1 MAATVSILD
10 YGVGNLASLAN
21 AFGYLGIDCEFVS
34 SPAEVADCA
43 RLVLP
48 GVGAFGHAMRNLAQQ
63 GLDDAVREHGLG
75 RARPLLGVCLGMQL
89 LLDHSEEG
97 GRQVGLGLLRG
108 EVRSLTEIAG
118 DLVVPHVGWN
128 DVRIAPSSRL
138 LGAEGSGSA
147 FYFVHSYYC
156 RLADR
161 AQVTGATDYG
171 AEFDAIAEHGNLF
184 GCQFH
189 PEKSQQRGLQILRN
203 FAGC

>member
-21 AFGYLGIDCEFVS
+21 AFGYLGIDCEIVS
-34 SPAEVADCA
+34 SVAQVAGCG

-48 GVGAFGHAMRNLAQQ
+48 GVGAFGHAMRNLGQQ
-63 GLDDAVREHGLG
+63 GLDDAVREHAQA

-97 GRQVGLGLLRG
+97 GHQAGLGLLRG
-108 EVRSLTEIAG
+108 AVRPLQEIAG

-128 DVRIAPSSRL
+128 DVRVSPASRL
-138 LGAEGSGSA
+138 LGADASGSA
-147 FYFVHSYYC
+147 FYFVHGYRC
-156 RLADR
+156 RLDDP
-161 AQVTGATDYG
+161 AQVTGVTNYG
-171 AEFDAIAEHGNLF
+171 ADFDAIAEHENLF

-189 PEKSQQRGLQILRN
+189 PEKSQKRGLEILRN
-203 FAGC
+203 FAAC